1 MSTLY
6 VDNLQPN
13 LGSRVMA
20 AGHVVQ
26 VVQGTFGGAQV
37 INSTSFLDFG
47 LSAAITPTSVNSKIL
62 VTYNVHAQGHTGNEY
77 AYLRIYRGETA
88 VGLGDARG
96 SRTLVTSVAGAVTSS
111 SDTAMQMQSMSYL
124 DSPSSTSA
132 ITYSVRCRSYDTS
145 GSNQAYINR
154 SLNDANGSY
163 IGQPIST
170 ITLME
175 IAQ

>member
-26 VVQGTFGGAQV
+26 VVQTTLPPTTS
-37 INSTSFLDFG
+37 ITSSTRVDVM
-47 LSAAITPTSVNSKIL
+47 SASITPTSTSSKIL
-62 VTYNVHAQGHTGNEY
+62 AVVH
-77 AYLRIYRGETA
+77 L
-88 VGLGDARG
+88 
-96 SRTLVTSVAGAVTSS
+96 
-111 SDTAMQMQSMSYL
+111 SDTGQNNVGVSYGAFWLMRDSTDIIKFTGQVGYTGGTASNSVGSCSTSYL
-124 DSPSSTSA
+124 DSPSTTSSV
-132 ITYSVRCRSYDTS
+132 TYKVQ
-145 GSNQAYINR
+145 GSNVSGTGTIEVGASN
-154 SLNDANGSY
+154 ST
-163 IGQPIST
+163 ST